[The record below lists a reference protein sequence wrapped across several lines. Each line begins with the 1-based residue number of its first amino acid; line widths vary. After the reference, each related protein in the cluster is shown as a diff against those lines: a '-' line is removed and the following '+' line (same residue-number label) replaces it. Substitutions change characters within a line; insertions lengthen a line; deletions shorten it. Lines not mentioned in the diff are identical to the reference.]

1 MTSAARQLQEA
12 WQSLAR
18 AAATASAA
26 GAAPAAGASS
36 DATLDDAT
44 LARLEQYLALLDKWN
59 RHINLSGSRE
69 HDALVAHVAD
79 CLAVVPHLPSNAAR
93 ALDVGSGA
101 GLPGAIVAIV
111 RPSLVVTAIE
121 PVHKKHAFLATV
133 ARELQLPNFE
143 PLPVRLEQLEVATG
157 YDVVMSRATF
167 ALPTWLELARGAVRS
182 GGLIIGMEGSE
193 QHALPPQ
200 AQRYPYSLPAASG
213 PARTRAIVVAK

>member
-1 MTSAARQLQEA
+1 M
-12 WQSLAR
+12 
-18 AAATASAA
+18 A
-26 GAAPAAGASS
+26 GAAPATI

-69 HDALVAHVAD
+69 RDALIAHVAD
-79 CLAVVPHLPSNAAR
+79 CLAVVPHLPNDAAR

-111 RPSLVVTAIE
+111 KPTLVVTAIE

-133 ARELQLPNFE
+133 ARELQLPNFQ
-143 PLPVRLEQLEVATG
+143 PLPVRLEQHVAVATG

-200 AQRYPYSLPAASG
+200 AQRHPYSLPAAAG
-213 PARTRAIVVAK
+213 PARTRAIVVAR